1 MTGYT
6 KTQFASLALVL
17 GKMESDISDDMLAAL
32 RQSGDKRYIDLAG
45 EVHDRGDE
53 SVADELIAV
62 ENALTERHVRELR
75 EIKAAQ
81 QRLAAGKIEQC
92 ADCGDEIGIARLL
105 ANPVA
110 LRCIECQERFDRTH
124 AHENTPQM

>member
-1 MTGYT
+1 
-6 KTQFASLALVL
+6 
-17 GKMESDISDDMLAAL
+17 MESDISDDMLAAL
-32 RQSGDKRYIDLAG
+32 RQSGDKQYIDLAG

-92 ADCGDEIGIARLL
+92 ADCGDEIGFERLL

-110 LRCIECQERFDRTH
+110 LRCIGCQERFDKTH

>member
-1 MTGYT
+1 MTGYS
-6 KTQFASLALVL
+6 KTQSASLAIVL

-32 RQSGDKRYIDLAG
+32 RQSGDKQYIDLAG

-75 EIKAAQ
+75 EIKAARE
-81 QRLAAGKIEQC
+81 RLAGGTIDEC
-92 ADCGDEIGIARLL
+92 ADCGGAIGIARLL
-105 ANPVA
+105 ANAVA
-110 LRCIECQERFDRTH
+110 VRCIECQERFDRTH
-124 AHENTPQM
+124 AHENAPRL

>member
-1 MTGYT
+1 M
-6 KTQFASLALVL
+6 VL

-32 RQSGDKRYIDLAG
+32 RRSGDKQYIDLAG

-92 ADCGDEIGIARLL
+92 ADCGDEIGFERLL

-110 LRCIECQERFDRTH
+110 RRCIECQQRHDRTY
-124 AHENTPQM
+124 AHENTPRL

>member
-1 MTGYT
+1 MTGYS
-6 KTQFASLALVL
+6 KTQSASLAIVL

-32 RQSGDKRYIDLAG
+32 RQSGDKQYIDLAG

-81 QRLAAGKIEQC
+81 QRLATGKIEQC
-92 ADCGDEIGIARLL
+92 ADCGDEIGFERLL

-110 LRCIECQERFDRTH
+110 RRCIECQQRHDRTY
-124 AHENTPQM
+124 AHENTPRL